1 MTQHAEADPRP
12 GAVDP
17 IDAAELARIRADLTR
32 LGKGFRHGP
41 PPTTRNQIHAL
52 HEIGRDLL
60 AYASRLLAVLDP
72 AGGEV
77 ETMPASRRAYLDR
90 EDVWALLDADS
101 LVSLHGTEQG
111 AHDAR
116 EVYLAHLSSWSADVL
131 EQYALGLDI
140 IALHVEQ
147 P

>member
-1 MTQHAEADPRP
+1 MAQHPEASTS
-12 GAVDP
+12 AVEP
-17 IDAAELARIRADLTR
+17 IDTAELARIRAELTN

-41 PPTTRNQIHAL
+41 PPTTRNQVHVL

-60 AYASRLLAVLDP
+60 AYATRLLAALDP
-72 AGGEV
+72 AGGQV
-77 ETMPASRRAYLDR
+77 ETVAASRRAYADR
-90 EDVWALLDADS
+90 EDVWALLDAES

-111 AHDAR
+111 ARDAR
-116 EVYLAHLSSWSADVL
+116 EVHLAQLSSWSAEML

-140 IALHVEQ
+140 ISLHVEQ

>member
-1 MTQHAEADPRP
+1 MAQHADASPS
-12 GAVDP
+12 AVEP
-17 IDAAELARIRADLTR
+17 IGTAELARIRAELTN

-41 PPTTRNQIHAL
+41 PPTTRNQVHAL

-60 AYASRLLAVLDP
+60 AHATRLLAALDP
-72 AGGEV
+72 TGGPV
-77 ETMPASRRAYLDR
+77 ETVAPSRRAYADR
-90 EDVWALLDADS
+90 EDVWALLDAES

-111 AHDAR
+111 ARDAR
-116 EVYLAHLSSWSADVL
+116 EVHLAQLSSWSADVL